1 MPLILQPTR
10 ITSHSKTLID
20 NIFTNIIEKSVKSG
34 NITCSISD
42 HLAQFAILQVQTPN
56 QAHNETELKRD
67 FTKFNK
73 NDFTLDFLQ
82 VDMEAH
88 LKIRNNNADYSM
100 TQLLN
105 ITEAI
110 LDKHAP
116 YKKISKHKKNTKIKS
131 WVTKGIL
138 VSINKK
144 NTLYKNFINEKNST
158 NKLLIQIR
166 FKKYRNLVSL
176 LLRKSKK
183 TTLTYIFKK
192 IKKI

>member
-1 MPLILQPTR
+1 MSASEFTECYLNKTLEKLTYENKNLVLLGDFNIDLINFNNNTESSDFLETITSNSLMPLILQPTR

-20 NIFTNIIEKSVKSG
+20 NIFTNITEKSVKLG

-56 QAHNETELKRD
+56 QTHNETELKRD

-110 LDKHAP
+110 LDKRAP
-116 YKKISKHKKNTKIKS
+116 YKKITKHKK
-131 WVTKGIL
+131 IL
-138 VSINKK
+138 K
-144 NTLYKNFINEKNST
+144 
-158 NKLLIQIR
+158 
-166 FKKYRNLVSL
+166 
-176 LLRKSKK
+176 
-183 TTLTYIFKK
+183 
-192 IKKI
+192 